1 MELFLGSGDGACNKD
16 CGGALDHP
24 PPHTTVMIV
33 AQQRPPAR
41 HTVAVAVVGPRGHT
55 SMRPMRMQCYCC
67 ALFLLLVG
75 AKALPHLFMIV
86 LDDVGFTD
94 HELFSASDIPTPA
107 LLRMANEGTT
117 PRDAWHLFFCVPP
130 TLPSFLGFLPS
141 FFECRPS
148 LNAFLILFSGIL
160 LSQFRTQ
167 PVCSPTRSSLL
178 TGRYPF
184 RDGMQHINT
193 LLPGS
198 RGGIPPETP
207 TLPELL
213 RELNYERHMVGKW
226 HLGYASWSQ
235 T

>member
-33 AQQRPPAR
+33 AQQRPR

-75 AKALPHLFMIV
+75 AKALPHLFMIPRPTSPRRHCSEWQTKV
-86 LDDVGFTD
+86 PRRGTPGIF
-94 HELFSASDIPTPA
+94 FFAS
-107 LLRMANEGTT
+107 LL
-117 PRDAWHLFFCVPP
+117 H
-130 TLPSFLGFLPS
+130 FLPS
-141 FFECRPS
+141 LDSFLPSLNAFRPS